1 MSTLTHGR
9 RGLWMAAVLTAAIAV
24 AALLIAGG
32 IDRGAASAG
41 TDSFSGQCMTQGTVY
56 FSPPVKSQPQQP
68 EKIVYSATGTC
79 SGTLDGQSISNM
91 PVKLVHAGQADAS
104 CTYAMTTD
112 PGSGNIYFQN
122 GVVIP
127 YTFQFTDATTEIA
140 FTFNGQK
147 SGSAH
152 GHGSFATQRT
162 SPTDVLSQCGGAGA
176 TQVPMDMQLL
186 TDSPLVSERHGNG
199 GATGGRSGDGQPPPK
214 QSGTTSHSRRNT
226 HHVRVSR

>member
-9 RGLWMAAVLTAAIAV
+9 RGLWMAALLTAAIAV
-24 AALLIAGG
+24 AAVLIAGG
-32 IDRGAASAG
+32 IDRGTASAG
-41 TDSFSGQCMTQGTVY
+41 TDSFSGQCSTQGTVY

-68 EKIVYSATGTC
+68 ENIVYSATGTC

-91 PVKLVHAGQADAS
+91 PVKLLHAGQANAS
-104 CTYAMTTD
+104 CTYAKTD
-112 PGSGNIYFQN
+112 APGSGNIYFQN

-140 FTFNGQK
+140 FTYAGQQ

-162 SPTDVLSQCGGAGA
+162 SPTDVLSQCGGDGA

-186 TDSPLVSERHGNG
+186 TDSPLVSERHGGG
-199 GATGGRSGDGQPPPK
+199 GASGGRGNDGQPPK
-214 QSGTTSHSRRNT
+214 HSGTTAHSRRNT
-226 HHVRVSR
+226 HHVRATR